1 MLPGIN
7 SRIEI
12 ELKDLQKENLNK
24 GEKRFPI
31 FILDKHYRNSSY
43 VGAVIAS
50 SHYNESDNLDY
61 WISKKDWDECGP
73 KIVYKKAQC
82 FLGMHWY

>member
-24 GEKRFPI
+24 GEKRFAI

-43 VGAVIAS
+43 VGAVIVS
-50 SHYNESDNLDY
+50 SLYNESDNLHY
-61 WISKKDWDECGP
+61 WVSKKDWDECGS
-73 KIVYKKAQC
+73 KIVYEKVEC
-82 FLGMHWY
+82 LGRKHR

>member
-43 VGAVIAS
+43 VGALIVS
-50 SHYNESDNLDY
+50 SLYNEKYLDY
-61 WISKKDWDECGP
+61 WVSKKDWDECGS
-73 KIVYKKAQC
+73 KIVYEKAQC
-82 FLGMHWY
+82 LGGTHR

>member
-12 ELKDLQKENLNK
+12 ELKDLQIENLNK
-24 GEKRFPI
+24 GEKRFSI

-50 SHYNESDNLDY
+50 CHYNESDNLDY

-73 KIVYKKAQC
+73 KIVYEKVEC
-82 FLGMHWY
+82 LGRKHR

>member
-24 GEKRFPI
+24 GEKRFHI

-43 VGAVIAS
+43 VGAVIVS
-50 SHYNESDNLDY
+50 SLYNESDNLDY
-61 WISKKDWDECGP
+61 WVSKKDWDECGS
-73 KIVYKKAQC
+73 KIVYEKAQC
-82 FLGMHWY
+82 LGGTHR

>member
-43 VGAVIAS
+43 VGAVIVS
-50 SHYNESDNLDY
+50 SLYNESDNLDY

-73 KIVYKKAQC
+73 KIVYEKTQC
-82 FLGMHWY
+82 RLGMH

>member
-12 ELKDLQKENLNK
+12 ELKNLQIENLNK

-43 VGAVIAS
+43 VGAVIVS

-73 KIVYKKAQC
+73 KFVYKKAQC
-82 FLGMHWY
+82 CLGMN

>member
-43 VGAVIAS
+43 VGAVIVS
-50 SHYNESDNLDY
+50 SLYSEKYLDY

-73 KIVYKKAQC
+73 KIVYEKVEC
-82 FLGMHWY
+82 LGRKHR

>member
-12 ELKDLQKENLNK
+12 ELKYLQKENLNK
-24 GEKRFPI
+24 GEKTFPI
-31 FILDKHYRNSSY
+31 FILDKHFRNSSY
-43 VGAVIAS
+43 VGAVIIS
-50 SHYNESDNLDY
+50 SLCDEKYLDY

>member
-12 ELKDLQKENLNK
+12 ELKNLQIENLNK

-43 VGAVIAS
+43 VGAVIVS

-73 KIVYKKAQC
+73 KIVYKKSRM
-82 FLGMHWY
+82 F